1 MGFITRNLKRKGI
14 KIGIILILI
23 GICSGAF
30 AYWNAKPN
38 INNITYENIPVVAE
52 KIDGI
57 GEETLKAVVD
67 NQPYED
73 MAELKRV
80 VNVGEKRY
88 NTLKHHFDTH
98 DICRIQYFWIAI
110 FIMVASIAFGAN
122 WMAHVTFKKNSN
134 KGDIFKA
141 IIAAVNGNPNINR
154 EPNINMESK
163 EDETEGKRFKR
174 K

>member
-14 KIGIILILI
+14 KIGIIFILV

-38 INNITYENIPVVAE
+38 INNMTYDNIPVVAE
-52 KIDGI
+52 YIDGI

-73 MAELKRV
+73 MAELKQV

-88 NTLKHHFDTH
+88 KILKHYFSTH
-98 DICRIQYFWIAI
+98 DICRIGYFY
-110 FIMVASIAFGAN
+110 FLTTFGVFCCVIGV
-122 WMAHVTFKKNSN
+122 MLIYYRIEYSKTSTKDLLKSMGFKK
-134 KGDIFKA
+134 KG
-141 IIAAVNGNPNINR
+141 
-154 EPNINMESK
+154 
-163 EDETEGKRFKR
+163 
-174 K
+174 